1 MDSFSNVSGATGC
14 TPCLL
19 GKYVKKTEA
28 GSYTTVRT
36 GSLSCD
42 SCVSGFYRDGLG
54 CFACPEGTDCS
65 NASHRSLG
73 SLKVK
78 KHWYRFS
85 DSASETYSCEDFGS
99 YNCRGGLRSY
109 EESCDSN
116 AEGPLCALCKPSFF
130 HNSYG
135 KCVPCEGGAV
145 TKSLAP
151 LIAVISFVI
160 LLVGSLRTTFMKRF
174 VERAKRWLSA
184 NTMHIEWTLISCR
197 IILFDFQVVAAFTS
211 LNSVTWPFP

>member
-1 MDSFSNVSGATGC
+1 
-14 TPCLL
+14 
-19 GKYVKKTEA
+19 
-28 GSYTTVRT
+28 
-36 GSLSCD
+36 
-42 SCVSGFYRDGLG
+42 
-54 CFACPEGTDCS
+54 
-65 NASHRSLG
+65 
-73 SLKVK
+73 VK

-99 YNCRGGLRSY
+99 YNCRGGFHLY

-130 HNSYG
+130 HNGNG

-174 VERAKRWLSA
+174 VERAKRWLSS

>member
-1 MDSFSNVSGATGC
+1 M
-14 TPCLL
+14 
-19 GKYVKKTEA
+19 
-28 GSYTTVRT
+28 
-36 GSLSCD
+36 
-42 SCVSGFYRDGLG
+42 
-54 CFACPEGTDCS
+54 
-65 NASHRSLG
+65 G

-99 YNCRGGLRSY
+99 YNCRGGLHSY

-130 HNSYG
+130 HNGNG